1 MKLFVSKTASKQLL
15 KIPYSIREKIET
27 EVEKLSDNPYS
38 QKTRKLSGRSGYRL
52 RVGDYRLIYS
62 INKKQKRII
71 ILSVQHRKDA
81 YRKM

>member
-15 KIPYSIREKIET
+15 KMPHNIREKIEI
-27 EVEKLSDNPYS
+27 EVEKLSGNPYS

-52 RVGDYRLIYS
+52 RIGDYRVLYS
-62 INKKQKRII
+62 INNKPKRIT

-81 YRKM
+81 YRRM